1 MGYLRINIVVCIE
14 LNAHEDKD
22 RLSLNDTKLKANTLY
37 IHIPIKMYK
46 INISVRVY
54 LLCKFTAVPE

>member
-1 MGYLRINIVVCIE
+1 MVCIE

-22 RLSLNDTKLKANTLY
+22 RLPLNDTKLKANTLY

-46 INISVRVY
+46 INITFRVY
-54 LLCKFTAVPE
+54 LLCKFTGVPE